1 MESYGGIVAA
11 GKEAIVIH
19 ASGGDSDSAL
29 LDGRLGRSLNESN
42 QIPAEMAVK
51 VFKTTLN
58 EFRTRDKYIQDDY
71 RFKGQFVPFQQF
83 QKLSILL
90 LIFFSVKNNVS
101 IQIDFAR

>member
-1 MESYGGIVAA
+1 MDSYGGIVAA

-29 LDGRLGRSLNESN
+29 LDERLGRSLNESN

-58 EFRTRDKYIQDDY
+58 EFRTRDKYTQGDY
-71 RFKGQFVPFQQF
+71 GFKGQF
-83 QKLSILL
+83 
-90 LIFFSVKNNVS
+90 
-101 IQIDFAR
+101 